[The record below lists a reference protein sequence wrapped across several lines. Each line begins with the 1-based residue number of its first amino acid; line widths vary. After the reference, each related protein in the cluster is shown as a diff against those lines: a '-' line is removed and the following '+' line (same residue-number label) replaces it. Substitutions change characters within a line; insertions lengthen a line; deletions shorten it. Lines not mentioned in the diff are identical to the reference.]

1 MLYSS
6 SGTTSAFPTSATMS
20 SMTSSLSARVSIS
33 SATTNSSSTPQS
45 SQMNSSTK
53 SLVSLGGM
61 DISPATSSSQTSE
74 ASSESPQ
81 PPTSPTPTP
90 TPAPTE
96 TTEQSAPPAT
106 TSDGWVAACER
117 CHDAVQACLVECRRV
132 DHFCAKSCTCDKAQ
146 QNPDC
151 TGCEIPCNS

>member
-33 SATTNSSSTPQS
+33 SATTNSSSTPHR
-45 SQMNSSTK
+45 SQMNISTK

-61 DISPATSSSQTSE
+61 DISPATWSSQTSE

-96 TTEQSAPPAT
+96 TTEQSAPQAT
-106 TSDGWVAACER
+106 TSDGREAACER

-151 TGCEIPCNS
+151 TGCETPCNN